1 MQNFKLKNRMSV
13 SLLLLLTALFVCF
26 NPGYAF
32 ADLLGC
38 MQSEAGRGI
47 FKTMACK
54 ITTTLFDIRKI
65 VYILGG
71 FGLIAF
77 TFAAIFNKISFKHL
91 ANIALSLF
99 LLSMMT
105 PFIEYFTQA
114 PGAKLTY
121 GSFLQPDFTE
131 ADYSMTFG
139 ECEGG
144 DCPVSTTV
152 AGGAVTGGSSG
163 VGSDGSGGGL
173 GGGLTT
179 GADGRLEPLAPIS
192 GVPGGSLASVADTT
206 DIKNIKLDPIATAG
220 TEVDTRTGWQKF
232 KDGIK
237 TVAQEGLKAYN
248 TASSVIS
255 AAGSV
260 YDAVDSTVKGV
271 QGADGIGGIITAGVG
286 AFDNFTTA
294 TGAITGAA
302 GTIGTNYTDKEGE
315 KGLGEKVDDFFKGK
329 NKGANEGKEVTQD
342 LGTINGTANGIMD
355 IPNDIKNIFR

>member
-1 MQNFKLKNRMSV
+1 MQNH
-13 SLLLLLTALFVCF
+13 
-26 NPGYAF
+26 
-32 ADLLGC
+32 DH
-38 MQSEAGRGI
+38 
-47 FKTMACK
+47 
-54 ITTTLFDIRKI
+54 
-65 VYILGG
+65 
-71 FGLIAF
+71 GLIAF

-152 AGGAVTGGSSG
+152 AGGSSG

-192 GVPGGSLASVADTT
+192 GVPGGSLASMADTT

>member
-1 MQNFKLKNRMSV
+1 
-13 SLLLLLTALFVCF
+13 
-26 NPGYAF
+26 
-32 ADLLGC
+32 

-144 DCPVSTTV
+144 DCPVRRRLRAVPLPAVRPVSVPTV
-152 AGGAVTGGSSG
+152 RAA
-163 VGSDGSGGGL
+163 
-173 GGGLTT
+173 
-179 GADGRLEPLAPIS
+179 AWA
-192 GVPGGSLASVADTT
+192 
-206 DIKNIKLDPIATAG
+206 
-220 TEVDTRTGWQKF
+220 EV
-232 KDGIK
+232 
-237 TVAQEGLKAYN
+237 
-248 TASSVIS
+248 
-255 AAGSV
+255 
-260 YDAVDSTVKGV
+260 
-271 QGADGIGGIITAGVG
+271 
-286 AFDNFTTA
+286 
-294 TGAITGAA
+294 
-302 GTIGTNYTDKEGE
+302 
-315 KGLGEKVDDFFKGK
+315 
-329 NKGANEGKEVTQD
+329 
-342 LGTINGTANGIMD
+342 
-355 IPNDIKNIFR
+355 

>member
-144 DCPVSTTV
+144 D
-152 AGGAVTGGSSG
+152 
-163 VGSDGSGGGL
+163 
-173 GGGLTT
+173 
-179 GADGRLEPLAPIS
+179 
-192 GVPGGSLASVADTT
+192 
-206 DIKNIKLDPIATAG
+206 
-220 TEVDTRTGWQKF
+220 
-232 KDGIK
+232 
-237 TVAQEGLKAYN
+237 
-248 TASSVIS
+248 
-255 AAGSV
+255 
-260 YDAVDSTVKGV
+260 
-271 QGADGIGGIITAGVG
+271 
-286 AFDNFTTA
+286 
-294 TGAITGAA
+294 
-302 GTIGTNYTDKEGE
+302 
-315 KGLGEKVDDFFKGK
+315 
-329 NKGANEGKEVTQD
+329 
-342 LGTINGTANGIMD
+342 
-355 IPNDIKNIFR
+355 